1 MEKWK
6 NAVDKGKI
14 FGALLT
20 DLSKAL
26 ACLNHELLIAK
37 LNAYAFTL
45 PALKLIHNYLSNR
58 KQRGRVN
65 DSYSFWKDIVFGIP
79 QGSILGPFLS
89 NIFSRFFTLN
99 NTEIANYAGVPTPY
113 SVSDKMD
120 DLTSSLQK
128 SWRVLLKWFD
138 KK

>member
-37 LNAYAFTL
+37 LNAYAFIL

-65 DSYSFWKDIVFGIP
+65 DSYSFWKDIVFGVS
-79 QGSILGPFLS
+79 QGSILGHFLF

-99 NTEIANYAGVPTPY
+99 NTETANYAGVSTPH
-113 SVSDKMD
+113 SLSDNMD
-120 DLTSSLQK
+120 DLISSLQK
-128 SWRVLLKWFD
+128 SSKVLLKWFD
-138 KK
+138 DK